1 VEKSET
7 NSTVQE
13 QPGIFQ
19 LIDQLETA
27 VDKILERQVFFKYF
41 FLFKP
46 FFCHFSDSQSSLFC
60 IKKKI
65 CYSGEI
71 LNI

>member
-7 NSTVQE
+7 NSIVQE

-27 VDKILERQVFFKYF
+27 VDKILVVFFI
-41 FLFKP
+41 FLLT
-46 FFCHFSDSQSSLFC
+46 LFLAAV
-60 IKKKI
+60 
-65 CYSGEI
+65 GG
-71 LNI
+71 